1 MRMNRTHTAGITLF
15 AVVVFFVG
23 LVATNGDIFGKTLST
38 ALLPASVVAEQAA
51 ETLEAEEAEA
61 AVVTDEVVRRVIDNP
76 ERVTPLPPQHI
87 DSETLWL
94 ARVIY
99 SETKRP
105 EEMELVA
112 WVIRNRVETGYRGNA
127 SYRAA
132 VLDPFQFS
140 AFNHGDRKRDHY
152 SNLTHRSNAPGF
164 DRALTIAHTVKNAG
178 EHFRPFAQTTRHFY
192 SERSMVGVRHPA
204 WAKDGHKVDPERSFT
219 LDERRF
225 RFFADVR

>member
-1 MRMNRTHTAGITLF
+1 MRINRTHTAGIAIFVL
-15 AVVVFFVG
+15 VVFLIG
-23 LVATNGDIFGKTLST
+23 LMTTRGDVTGQSAATAFY
-38 ALLPASVVAEQAA
+38 AAASASENVMDDEIEQTGISDAI
-51 ETLEAEEAEA
+51 
-61 AVVTDEVVRRVIDNP
+61 VQQVINNP
-76 ERVTPLPPQHI
+76 ERVQPLPPSEI

-105 EEMELVA
+105 AEQELVA
-112 WVIRNRVETGYRGNA
+112 WVVRNRVETSYRGKA
-127 SYRAA
+127 DYRSA

-140 AFNHGDRKRDHY
+140 AFNPGDRKRQHY
-152 SNLTHRSNAPGF
+152 SNLTHTSQAPGF
-164 DRALTIAHTVKNAG
+164 NRAIAIAHTVRNADAR
-178 EHFRPFAQTTRHFY
+178 FRPFSQNTRHFY

-204 WAKDGHKVDPERSFT
+204 WAAHGQKVSPERAFN